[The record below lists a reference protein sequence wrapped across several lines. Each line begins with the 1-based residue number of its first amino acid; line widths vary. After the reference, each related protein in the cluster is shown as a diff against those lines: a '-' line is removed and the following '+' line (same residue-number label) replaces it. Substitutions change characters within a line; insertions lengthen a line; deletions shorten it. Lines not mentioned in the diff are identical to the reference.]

1 MAAPQTGPVPDTE
14 NTSPDDPGNIRFGLI
29 LALSA
34 AFLFSTKPIIIKWL
48 YGLGMTAMPLMG
60 LRMVI
65 ALPVYLIIG
74 AVLWGRMKK
83 KPKATDV
90 ARAAAVGLL
99 GYYLASLL
107 DLSGLE
113 YVSAQLERLML
124 YAYPSMVVVIGALF
138 FGAKVSRTVIPAL
151 VLTYI
156 GLGIMYGHDLQIA
169 PPGTSE
175 ADITKGTLLILGSAL
190 SFSLFILCSKR
201 SIAELGSLFFTC
213 ISMGSATVATLL
225 HYTISEGLVI
235 PEMDAPRWTGT
246 LVLAIMATVV
256 PSFMVSEAIK
266 RIGPAKASVSG
277 TIGPVMTTIMAI
289 LFLGEPFGWTAV
301 IGMALVM
308 LGVSRLK

>member
-1 MAAPQTGPVPDTE
+1 MAAPQTGPVPGTE
-14 NTSPDDPGNIRFGLI
+14 NSSPDDPGNTRFGLI

-83 KPKATDV
+83 KPRATDV

-190 SFSLFILCSKR
+190 SFSLFILFSKR

-225 HYTISEGLVI
+225 HYAISEGLVI

>member
-1 MAAPQTGPVPDTE
+1 MAAPEPPHADQSTE
-14 NTSPDDPGNIRFGLI
+14 NTRDIRFGLM

-34 AFLFSTKPIIIKWL
+34 AFLFSTKPILIKWL
-48 YGLGMTAMPLMG
+48 YSLGMSAMPLMG

-65 ALPVYLIIG
+65 ALPVYLVIG
-74 AVLWGRMKK
+74 WVLWKRMEQ
-83 KPKATDV
+83 KPAGKTIL
-90 ARAAAVGLL
+90 RAAAVGLL

-138 FGAKVSRTVIPAL
+138 FGAKVSRSVIPAL
-151 VLTYI
+151 VLTYA

-169 PPGTSE
+169 PPGTSDG
-175 ADITKGTLLILGSAL
+175 DITKGTLLILGSAL
-190 SFSLFILCSKR
+190 SFSLFILFSKR
-201 SIAELGSLFFTC
+201 GIAELGSLFFTC
-213 ISMGSATVATLL
+213 ISMGSATIATLV
-225 HYTISEGLVI
+225 HYSISEGLVI
-235 PEMDAPRWTGT
+235 PEMDTPRWIGT
-246 LVLAIMATVV
+246 FVLAIIATVV

-301 IGMALVM
+301 LGMALVM
-308 LGVSRLK
+308 IGVSRLK